1 MLKKIRNFFNRK
13 AEIEKRYN
21 VKNEDLFKYNLPVYT
36 R

>member
-1 MLKKIRNFFNRK
+1 MLKLIRCFFNRK

-36 R
+36 K